1 MCTHGI
7 AGNGGKAD
15 RVLCIREAHRFHV
28 AVFQEFPPDVSV
40 GVGGLADAPGS
51 ALVNCR
57 FLYSNKLSGTIPTE
71 LGKLAN
77 LEVL

>member
-1 MCTHGI
+1 MGDGRWTEKGFGVHCY
-7 AGNGGKAD
+7 
-15 RVLCIREAHRFHV
+15 V
-28 AVFQEFPPDVSV
+28 DVSV

-57 FLYSNKLSGTIPTE
+57 FLHANKLSGTIPTE

-77 LEVL
+77 LEYL